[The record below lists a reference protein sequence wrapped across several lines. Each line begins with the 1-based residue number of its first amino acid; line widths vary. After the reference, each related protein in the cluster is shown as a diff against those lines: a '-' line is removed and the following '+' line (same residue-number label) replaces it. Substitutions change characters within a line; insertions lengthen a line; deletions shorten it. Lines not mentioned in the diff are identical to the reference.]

1 MSVISSEITIVLPG
15 VNAQSLTP
23 GFDFPDGHIYLLPYL
38 SIVQIRKICT
48 SAIFAQMF

>member
-23 GFDFPDGHIYLLPYL
+23 GFDFQDGYIRPL
-38 SIVQIRKICT
+38 SLFFIMHIRKICT